1 MVAFVLSIGLLIGLM
16 FKRKE
21 HPTNMYLL
29 LAFVSNPSKKHMH
42 VIFSFHRVNEVFNPF
57 KRPRWCHMAQDAI
70 TCSIFSQFV

>member
-29 LAFVSNPSKKHMH
+29 LAFVSFLPAFVFIPQQDCDLYSKLNTKLFRFHLR
-42 VIFSFHRVNEVFNPF
+42 VIT
-57 KRPRWCHMAQDAI
+57 WCKDVI
-70 TCSIFSQFV
+70 